1 MQVSDQAEGY
11 KPEWIATPRDLTDWV
26 NAFYVLQAGP
36 GTVQDVMPAY
46 SAQATLFVEGSIE
59 MQFPEVG
66 PTLSST
72 ISFNAPLMQAIP
84 FTMTGPAVIV
94 GASLTPLGWV
104 ALSGMPADEVN
115 NRSVTPEA
123 FLPPSE
129 VESLHNAIEQCRS
142 GQMAVEKLC
151 GALGD
156 VFRRCIGEPNPVHR
170 ALVGAINAW
179 LSASLDPKT
188 DALYASTHLSKRQVQ
203 RLSRRYFGVPPSQLA
218 KRYRAIRAAML
229 LANDGLPASMREQ
242 ILATYF
248 DQAHL
253 IRDLRRFTG
262 RTPKGLPDAP
272 LIEVTLDPQG
282 HGETAKALLSNPY
295 APQKSVVANDSQEF
309 DSG

>member
-1 MQVSDQAEGY
+1 MQTGDQTEGY
-11 KPEWIATPRDLTDWV
+11 KPEWIAPPRDLTDWV
-26 NAFYVLQAGP
+26 NAFYVLRAGP

-59 MQFPEVG
+59 MHFPVVG
-66 PTLSST
+66 PTPSST

-104 ALSGMPADEVN
+104 ALSGMPADQVN
-115 NRSVTPEA
+115 NQPVQPEA

-129 VESLHNAIEQCRS
+129 VASLHSAIEKCRS
-142 GQMAVEKLC
+142 GLIGTEGLC
-151 GALGD
+151 GELGD
-156 VFRRCIGEPNPVHR
+156 VFKRCVDEPNPVHR
-170 ALVGAINAW
+170 TLVEAINSW

-188 DALYASTHLSKRQVQ
+188 DALYAATRLSKRQVQ

-229 LANDGLPASMREQ
+229 LANDNLPSSMREQ

-253 IRDLRRFTG
+253 IRDLRRYTG

-272 LIEVTLDPQG
+272 LAQVTLDPKG
-282 HGETAKALLSNPY
+282 HGDTAKALLSNPY
-295 APQKSVVANDSQEF
+295 APQKGVIANDSQEL
-309 DSG
+309 DSD